1 MKNILLTLVAL
12 FIFNNAFAD
21 CDLSPKF
28 SYATK
33 GLSVSFNDKSA
44 GDYNEMEWQ
53 FGDGITS
60 FDANPKHTYDEAGI
74 YVFSLTIS
82 NNEGCSETF
91 EGKVYVFDIQ
101 HKREKEETPVEE
113 EVIEDINVL
122 ADLNNYPN
130 PVSTHTTLSF
140 EVSESANVQINLYDM
155 MGKLIDVVMP
165 KQSVYAGRH
174 ELTYYRRNHILP
186 GTYLITA
193 ISDNRRWTRKMI
205 VQ

>member
-1 MKNILLTLVAL
+1 MKNILLILVAL

-21 CDLSPKF
+21 CDLNPKF

-60 FDANPKHTYDEAGI
+60 FDTDPKHTYDEAGI

-101 HKREKEETPVEE
+101 HKREQEKTPVEE

-140 EVSESANVQINLYDM
+140 EVSESADVQINLYDM
-155 MGKLIDVVMP
+155 MGRLIDIVMP
-165 KQSVYAGRH
+165 KQSVYAGKH
-174 ELTYYRRNHILP
+174 ELTYYRRNHIMP

-193 ISDNRRWTRKMI
+193 ISEDRRWTRKMI

>member
-1 MKNILLTLVAL
+1 MRTLLLILIAL
-12 FIFNNAFAD
+12 FISNTTFAD
-21 CDLSPKF
+21 CDLSPRF

-44 GDYNEMEWQ
+44 GDYTEMEWQ
-53 FGDGITS
+53 FGDGTVS
-60 FDANPKHTYDEAGI
+60 FDTNPKHSYDEQGI
-74 YVFSLTIS
+74 YVFSLTLY

-101 HKREKEETPVEE
+101 HKREEAPASVEE
-113 EVIEDINVL
+113 EAIEHVNVL

-165 KQSVYAGRH
+165 KQNVFAGRH

-193 ISDNRRWTRKMI
+193 ISDKKRWTRKMI

>member
-1 MKNILLTLVAL
+1 MKTLIIILITL
-12 FIFNNAFAD
+12 FTFHTAFAD

-33 GLSVSFNDKSA
+33 GLSVNFNDKSE
-44 GDYNEMEWQ
+44 GDYSEMEWQ
-53 FGDGITS
+53 FGDGSAS
-60 FDANPKHTYDEAGI
+60 FENTPKHTYNEAGI
-74 YVFSLTIS
+74 YVFSLTLY

-101 HKREKEETPVEE
+101 HKREEAPVEE
-113 EVIEDINVL
+113 EVIEHINVL
-122 ADLNNYPN
+122 ADLSNYPN

-140 EVSESANVQINLYDM
+140 EVSASADVQINLYDM
-155 MGKLIDVVMP
+155 MGRLIEVVMP
-165 KQSVYAGRH
+165 KQNVYAGRH
-174 ELTYYRRNHILP
+174 ELTYYRRSNVLP

>member
-1 MKNILLTLVAL
+1 MLLILSVF
-12 FIFNNAFAD
+12 FISNTAFAD
-21 CDLSPKF
+21 CNLSPKF

-33 GLSVSFNDKSA
+33 GLSVSFNDKSK
-44 GDYNEMEWQ
+44 GDYTEMEWQ
-53 FGDGITS
+53 FGDGTVS
-60 FDANPKHTYDEAGI
+60 FDTDPKHSYSEEGI
-74 YVFSLTIS
+74 YVFSLTLY

-101 HKREKEETPVEE
+101 HKREETEAPVEE
-113 EVIEDINVL
+113 EAIEHVNVL

-165 KQSVYAGRH
+165 KQNVFAGRH

-193 ISDNRRWTRKMI
+193 ISDKRRWTRKMI